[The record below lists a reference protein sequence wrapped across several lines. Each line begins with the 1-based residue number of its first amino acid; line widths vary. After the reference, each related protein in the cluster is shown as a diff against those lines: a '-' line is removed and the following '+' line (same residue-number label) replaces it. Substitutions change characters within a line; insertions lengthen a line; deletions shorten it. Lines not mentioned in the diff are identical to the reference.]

1 MPKPK
6 GSPKTGGRQKN
17 TRNRLSPL
25 AKSAVDDARQ
35 MMLDMG
41 FDPIQA
47 MIRLAKEAEA
57 EGDKPLA
64 MSGYREAAKYFAPQL
79 KAVEVTGAGGQA
91 LTLQVVTGVP
101 K

>member
-1 MPKPK
+1 MPRPK
-6 GSPKTGGRQKN
+6 GTPKSGGRRKGSG
-17 TRNRLSPL
+17 NRLTGT
-25 AKSAVDDARQ
+25 AKAAVDDARQ

-79 KAVEVTGAGGQA
+79 KAVEVTGAGGGA
-91 LTLQVVTGVP
+91 VTIEVITGVP
-101 K
+101 A